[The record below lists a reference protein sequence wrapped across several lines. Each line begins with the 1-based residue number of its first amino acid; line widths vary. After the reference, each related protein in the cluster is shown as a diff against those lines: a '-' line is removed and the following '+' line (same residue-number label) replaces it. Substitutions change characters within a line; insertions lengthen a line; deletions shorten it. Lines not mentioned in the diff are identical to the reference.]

1 MVSVKMYGFIL
12 AAFIAGAFIASPEL
26 RAYAASTVGSAD
38 IIDGSIQSI
47 DIGNGQVK
55 AADIATD
62 AVGAAELQGVSKLKF
77 SSCSFVFPDDNT
89 GITAID
95 CSVTGARPGD
105 HVIATL
111 ATSWTCGKN
120 PVLLSAI
127 VNTNDKVTLNLS
139 FDTSCGTGSEVD
151 TNVIV
156 YR

>member
-1 MVSVKMYGFIL
+1 MISLKIGGII
-12 AAFIAGAFIASPEL
+12 AAALAGAFLASPEL
-26 RAYAASTVGSAD
+26 RAYAANMVGSAD

-77 SSCSFVFPDDNT
+77 GSCSFVFPDDTT
-89 GITAID
+89 GITTID
-95 CSVTGARPGD
+95 CAVNGARPGD

-111 ATSWTCGKN
+111 ATSWTCGTN
-120 PVLLSAI
+120 PVLISAI
-127 VNTNDKVTLNLS
+127 VSANDNVSLNLS
-139 FDTSCGTGSEVD
+139 FDTTCGTGSDVD